1 MMRMTR
7 REALR
12 AGLLGTGSLVL
23 SGLGARAAATARAKS
38 VIQIWMWG
46 RPSHLDTFDPK
57 PDAGYDY
64 CGPLAKPV
72 ATNAHGVEIG
82 ELLPLL
88 ARQADKYSLIRSLTH
103 GINAH
108 ETATYAVQ
116 TGRQAGERLVYPG
129 VGAVVSFFK
138 GYRAGY
144 RGLIPPYIALTQPQG
159 RFSES
164 GFLGAS
170 CAPFATGGDPAQ
182 GRFAVEGIVL
192 PGVTDQRQRSRRELL
207 HKLDTLRQALPEEEN
222 LKALDETERQ
232 AYELILGDGADVF
245 NLSKE
250 NDDLRNR
257 YGRNTFGQ
265 SCLAARRLVERAVPY
280 ITINFQGWDTHRQ
293 NFHTMRRLLPDL
305 DKGLAALLA
314 DLSERGL
321 LASTIVWAGG
331 EFGRTPKVMW
341 EEPWNGGRN
350 HHGQVF
356 SALVAGGGFNGG
368 QVVGASDA
376 RGEEVRDRPVST
388 ADLIGSIYELLGIDT
403 DSRLPNPLGMDA
415 PVIAS
420 ARDGV
425 RTNGKLREIMA

>member
-1 MMRMTR
+1 MIRMTR

-23 SGLGARAAATARAKS
+23 SRLGARAAARPARAKS

-46 RPSHLDTFDPK
+46 GPSHLDTFDPK
-57 PDAGYDY
+57 PGAGYDY
-64 CGPLAKPV
+64 CGPLAQPI
-72 ATNAHGVEIG
+72 ATNVDGVQIG

-88 ARQADKYSLIRSLTH
+88 AKQADKYSLIRSLTH

-116 TGRQAGERLVYPG
+116 TGRKAGERLVYPG
-129 VGAVVSFFK
+129 VGAVVSFFR
-138 GYRAGY
+138 GYRSGY

-164 GFLGAS
+164 GFLGAG

-207 HKLDTLRQALPEEEN
+207 HRLDTLRQALPEDEN
-222 LKALDETERQ
+222 LKAFDEAERQ
-232 AYELILGDGADVF
+232 AYELILGDGAEVF

-250 NDDLRNR
+250 SDDLRVR

-265 SCLAARRLVERAVPY
+265 SCLAARRLVERGVPY

-293 NFHTMRRLLPDL
+293 NFQTMRRLLPDL
-305 DKGLAALLA
+305 DKGLTTLLGDLA
-314 DLSERGL
+314 DRGL
-321 LASTIVWAGG
+321 LASTVVWAGG

-350 HHGQVF
+350 HHGEVF
-356 SALVAGGGFNGG
+356 SALVAGGGFKGG
-368 QVVGASDA
+368 HIVGASDE
-376 RGEEVRDRPVST
+376 RGEEVRDRPVSA

-415 PVIAS
+415 PVIAP
-420 ARDGV
+420 AEGV